1 MRKILLMVA
10 VAVLAAFVMFAQ
22 DKGGKGAPGG
32 GKAPKAPPKNLK
44 VFTQENWTAV
54 GRPMMDVFVT
64 SLGLADKG
72 GCTYCH
78 IGPGQ
83 FDDDSKPPKNVARM
97 MIGNVRMRMRFAE
110 RVEVAAGARPVWRAA
125 VAFLVNVKA
134 VLAGCEAADVR
145 GDRDPV
151 APLRECHRSLGG
163 VAAGRRKIGNGRRPP
178 RRDGRARGD
187 DGANHKHANRLFHG
201 FPWTEV

>member
-10 VAVLAAFVMFAQ
+10 VAALAAFVMFAQ
-22 DKGGKGAPGG
+22 DKGGKGGG

-44 VFTQENWTAV
+44 VFTQDNWTTV
-54 GRPMMDVFVT
+54 GRPMMDVFVA

-97 MIGNVRMRMRFAE
+97 MIGMMNDINAKFPDGRQHVT
-110 RVEVAAGARPVWRAA
+110 
-125 VAFLVNVKA
+125 
-134 VLAGCEAADVR
+134 CYT
-145 GDRDPV
+145 
-151 APLRECHRSLGG
+151 CHRGSTSPLTT
-163 VAAGRRKIGNGRRPP
+163 AP
-178 RRDGRARGD
+178 
-187 DGANHKHANRLFHG
+187 
-201 FPWTEV
+201 